1 MIQFTLGEVIKAV
14 NAAEAVNVD
23 PEKRIDGVTSDSR
36 NITVG
41 NLFVPIKGERV
52 NGHSFVVS
60 CIQNGA
66 SASFWAENEPHRPE
80 GVPLI
85 IVKDTV
91 KALQD
96 LAAAYRQT
104 LKATVIGVTGSSGK
118 TSTKDIIASIAS
130 VGYRTQKTLG
140 NHNNEIG
147 LPMTIL
153 SIHEDTQVAVA
164 EMGIDGFGQMDLLGS
179 IANPD
184 VAVITSISES
194 HIDMFGSL
202 ENITEQKYKITEYL
216 RENGLCIYNADTPL
230 LDDYAK
236 AHPISQRTVSYGLE
250 EKASFRALT
259 KRFEKDGIHFT
270 TPEFGGFEFHLGLMG
285 DYEVRNALAGV
296 LCGISLGL
304 NAAEIQKGFDG
315 VELTG
320 KREDIEHIGASTV
333 IDGTYNSNP
342 GSLAET
348 LRMLG
353 DFPADCPKIAIL
365 GDMYG
370 LGEQSAALHAKVGKE
385 VDYCGIDEL
394 WTIGQ
399 FTPEI
404 GKYAVK
410 RFPDLVWRHFSS
422 KEELRAEWVKL
433 CEKEN
438 FIMAKASRAVELDI
452 VLQEVRNA
460 YER

>member
-1 MIQFTLGEVIKAV
+1 MIHFTLKEV
-14 NAAEAVNVD
+14 AEAVHAAETLNID

-36 NITVG
+36 NITAG

-66 SASFWAENEPHRPE
+66 AASLWAANEPHRPE

-85 IVKDTV
+85 VVNDPV
-91 KALQD
+91 EALQD
-96 LAAAYRQT
+96 LAKAYRKT
-104 LKATVIGVTGSSGK
+104 LSATIIGVTGSSGK
-118 TSTKDIIASIAS
+118 TSTKDIIASVAS
-130 VGYRTQKTLG
+130 VGYPTQKTQG

-147 LPMTIL
+147 MPMTIL
-153 SIHEDTQVAVA
+153 GIHDDTKVAVV

-179 IANPD
+179 IGLPD

-194 HIDMFGSL
+194 HIDMFGSM
-202 ENITEQKYKITEYL
+202 EHITEQKYKITDYL
-216 RENGLCIYNADTPL
+216 REDGLFIYNADTPL

-236 AHPISQRTVSYGLE
+236 AHPIKARTVSYGLE
-250 EKASFRALT
+250 DKASFRALT
-259 KRFEKDGIHFT
+259 KRFEPDGVYFT
-270 TPEFGGFEFHLGLMG
+270 TTEFDGFEFHLGLMG
-285 DYEVRNALAGV
+285 DYEVRNALAAV

-304 NAAEIQKGFDG
+304 TAEEIQKGFDR

-320 KREDIEHIGASTV
+320 RREDVEKVGNSTL

-342 GSLAET
+342 GSLGET
-348 LRMLG
+348 LKMLG
-353 DFPADCPKIAIL
+353 KYPLNCRKIAVL

-370 LGEQSAALHAKVGKE
+370 LGERTADLHAKVGKE
-385 VDYCGIDEL
+385 CDFEGIDEI
-394 WTIGQ
+394 WTVGQ

-404 GKYAVK
+404 AKYAQK
-410 RFPDLVWRHFSS
+410 RYKTLKWTHFEN
-422 KEELRAEWVKL
+422 KTKLRDALIKQ
-433 CEKEN
+433 CESEN
-438 FIMAKASRAVELDI
+438 LIMAKASRAVELDI
-452 VLQEVRNA
+452 VVQEVRNA